1 MSEQQP
7 SRSSAA
13 GNTVE
18 RPRLRIL
25 VVDDNRDSATSMAIM
40 LKMIGNETFTAF
52 DGMQAIEAAATHS
65 PDVILMDVSM
75 PTLSGHEATRRIRG
89 TSTSPRPYIVA
100 LSGWGREQDE
110 RQSLEAGCDRHL
122 VKPVTLAV
130 MQELL
135 ARVAETQ
142 QCNS

>member
-1 MSEQQP
+1 MTEQKP
-7 SRSSAA
+7 SLKTAA
-13 GNTVE
+13 EHAAV

-25 VVDDNRDSATSMAIM
+25 VVDDNRDSATSMAMM

-52 DGMQAIEAAATHS
+52 DGLQAVEAAATHS
-65 PDVILMDVSM
+65 PEVILMDVSM
-75 PTLSGHEATRRIRG
+75 PSLSGHEATRRIRDNN
-89 TSTSPRPYIVA
+89 TTPRPFIVA

-110 RQSLEAGCDRHL
+110 RQSLEAGCDCHI

-135 ARVAETQ
+135 MRVGQ
-142 QCNS
+142 SP